1 MSRFHDCVTDIL
13 RSKFH
18 AAHPTLR
25 TLAYVSTYHVYRH
38 NGKNT
43 HSFSINLA
51 LTYIPLPDLNLGK
64 LILA

>member
-18 AAHPTLR
+18 AAHPHYARWHMSPLTMC
-25 TLAYVSTYHVYRH
+25 TDTK
-38 NGKNT
+38 GKIT
-43 HSFSINLA
+43 HSFSINLSY
-51 LTYIPLPDLNLGK
+51 LPLPDLNRRK